1 MGTKLLNSIILTPL
15 KRIPTTGGD
24 VLKVFTKEDTGFVD
38 FGEAYF
44 SIVNPGAIKGW
55 KRHHEMTLNLVVPS
69 GKVRVV
75 FFDKDESGQSFFR
88 IEEIGNDHYARITVP
103 PGIWFGFQGIH
114 TQPSLLLN
122 VANILHNPSESEKLE
137 LSEIVFNW

>member
-1 MGTKLLNSIILTPL
+1 MGSALLNSIIVTPL
-15 KRIPTTGGD
+15 RRIPTTGGD
-24 VLKVFTKEDTGFVD
+24 VLKVFTKEDTGFVA

-44 SIVNPGAIKGW
+44 SIINPGAVKGW
-55 KRHHEMTLNLVVPS
+55 KRHREMTLNLVVPS

-75 FFDKDESGQSFFR
+75 FFDKYEAEQPCFR
-88 IEEIGNDHYARITVP
+88 IEEIGNDRYVRITVP

-122 VANILHNPSESEKLE
+122 VASILHDPNESDRLE
-137 LSEIVFNW
+137 LSEIAFNW